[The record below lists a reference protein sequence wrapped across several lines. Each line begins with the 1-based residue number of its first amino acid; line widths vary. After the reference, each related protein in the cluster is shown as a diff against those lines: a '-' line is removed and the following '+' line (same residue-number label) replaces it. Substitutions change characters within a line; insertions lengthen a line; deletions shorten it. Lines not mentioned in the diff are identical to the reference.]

1 VSTIL
6 DNTKERINN
15 MHKIVKVD
23 LYIRWDDGLEEE
35 ISTRLPDG
43 INSDLE
49 NFFDFLEEERNE
61 DEGLTDEQD

>member
-1 VSTIL
+1 M
-6 DNTKERINN
+6 N
-15 MHKIVKVD
+15 KIVRVD

-49 NFFDFLEEERNE
+49 DFFDYLEQERKE
-61 DEGLTDEQD
+61 DEGL

>member
-1 VSTIL
+1 
-6 DNTKERINN
+6 

-49 NFFDFLEEERNE
+49 NFFDALEEERAE
-61 DEGLTDEQD
+61 DEGEIDG

>member
-1 VSTIL
+1 
-6 DNTKERINN
+6 

-35 ISTRLPDG
+35 ISTNLPEG

-49 NFFDFLEEERNE
+49 DYFDALEQERKE
-61 DEGLTDEQD
+61 DEGL